1 MVGDYG
7 VHLPER
13 KISSAGLILWHCWM
27 LEWSVR
33 CDGGGGSKGEDA
45 DGASLLM
52 YSQPGFIV
60 YSVWG

>member
-1 MVGDYG
+1 MMVG
-7 VHLPER
+7 R
-13 KISSAGLILWHCWM
+13 
-27 LEWSVR
+27 
-33 CDGGGGSKGEDA
+33 SKGEDA

>member
-33 CDGGGGSKGEDA
+33 CDGGGVARVRMQMGHH
-45 DGASLLM
+45 
-52 YSQPGFIV
+52 F
-60 YSVWG
+60 